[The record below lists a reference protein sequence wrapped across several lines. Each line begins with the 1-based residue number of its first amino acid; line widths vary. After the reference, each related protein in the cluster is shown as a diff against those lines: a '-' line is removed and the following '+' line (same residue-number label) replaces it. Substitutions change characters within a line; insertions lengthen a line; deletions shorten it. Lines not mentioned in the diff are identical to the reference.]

1 MKKNLAILSFLVV
14 CVATLPLIAY
24 AQSTGL
30 FDNPL
35 ESDSLLELFAKILRA
50 IVRIAAI
57 ALVFAFVWVGFQFA
71 AAQGNT
77 ESLSKARNALL
88 WTVIGAAIILGA
100 EGIAAVIGSTAA
112 TLAP

>member
-1 MKKNLAILSFLVV
+1 MKKFLPFLVFV
-14 CVATLPLIAY
+14 GFFVLTVPFLVQ

-35 ESDSLLELFAKILRA
+35 KSQSLLELFGKILQA
-50 IVRIAAI
+50 IVRIAAL

-77 ESLSKARNALL
+77 EKLSKARSALL

-100 EGIAAVIGSTAA
+100 EGIATVIGSTAA